1 MIYKIKYNL
10 FEFFLLLNIFESIKN
25 IGLLDYSHEL
35 GSELKVQVGS
45 ISSVKGIIP
54 FSYEKLQICENKYLE
69 KVEDTLGEIFT
80 GEKKFNTGYKATT
93 GKSSFCQV
101 LC

>member
-69 KVEDTLGEIFT
+69 KVDIH
-80 GEKKFNTGYKATT
+80 
-93 GKSSFCQV
+93 
-101 LC
+101 